1 MHHVHAWSL
10 TQGRNVFSAH
20 IRVDVLGRDGQRVL
34 KDVHDMLR
42 AKFGMY
48 FSTLQVED
56 ACLDEDSA
64 KAIDVTRAG
73 HSPAAHA
80 SGKVL
85 EQESSDR

>member
-20 IRVDVLGRDGQRVL
+20 IRVDDLGRDGQRVL
-34 KDVHDMLR
+34 KNVHDMHR

-73 HSPAAHA
+73 HSSAAHV
-80 SGKVL
+80 SGKV
-85 EQESSDR
+85 EQESKDR

>member
-1 MHHVHAWSL
+1 MHHVHSWSL

-20 IRVDVLGRDGQRVL
+20 IRVDDLGRDGQRVL
-34 KDVHDMLR
+34 KNVHDMLR

-64 KAIDVTRAG
+64 RAIDVTRAG
-73 HSPAAHA
+73 HSAAAHA
-80 SGKVL
+80 SGKV
-85 EQESSDR
+85 EQESKDR